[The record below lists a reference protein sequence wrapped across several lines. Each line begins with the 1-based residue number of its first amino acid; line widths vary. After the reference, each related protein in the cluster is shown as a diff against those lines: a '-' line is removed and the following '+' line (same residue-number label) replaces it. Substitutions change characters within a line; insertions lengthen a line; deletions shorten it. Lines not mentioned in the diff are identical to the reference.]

1 MALKDT
7 INQDIKSAMLAKEK
21 DKLKALRAIKSLI
34 LLAETNK
41 DSSGVLSEEQ
51 EIAILNKAATQRK
64 ESAQIF
70 SEQNRQDLAD
80 VELVELKYIQE
91 YLPAMM
97 TEEEVERRLK
107 GIIENTGASSM
118 SDMGKVMGMAMKE
131 MTGKADGKLINDLVK
146 KLLS

>member
-51 EIAILNKAATQRK
+51 EIAILNKAAKQRK